1 MQTAIGRKSQMR
13 MRENATLDLNSQGRA
28 QNKKYREAVCEP
40 RVLSEWLN
48 RWEGEEREEH
58 GE

>member
-1 MQTAIGRKSQMR
+1 MR
-13 MRENATLDLNSQGRA
+13 MRENATLDLNSQDRA